1 MEGRAQLQPQSSGIG
16 GLNMGMQEN
25 HELQRLLDVRALE
38 DALYREARLLDE
50 ERFTD
55 WLEQTTEDV
64 VYRMALT
71 SRRFRKDRAAP
82 LTLGSGY
89 SFNDTRDRLAL
100 RIKRLQSGYVWA
112 EDPPNFVRRVVS
124 NVEIS
129 PTSVP
134 AEMTVHSVIMIHRNR
149 IDSQTRLLV
158 AGREDCWRKGEGQW
172 FLAKREIRL
181 DHNTVPDTNLNV
193 FF

>member
-1 MEGRAQLQPQSSGIG
+1 MYPATTSTAWPR
-16 GLNMGMQEN
+16 GLDVGKEE
-25 HELQRLLDVRALE
+25 HVELKRLLDVRALE
-38 DALYREARLLDE
+38 DAVYREARLLDE

-71 SRRFRKDRAAP
+71 SRRFRKDRVAP
-82 LTLGSGY
+82 LALGSGY
-89 SFNDTRDRLAL
+89 TFNDSRERLAL

-124 NVEIS
+124 NVEIV
-129 PTSVP
+129 PTPVP
-134 AEMTVHSVIMIHRNR
+134 GEMTVHSVIMIHRSR
-149 IDSQTRLLV
+149 IDSQIRFLV
-158 AGREDCWRKGEGQW
+158 AGREDCWRKVEGRW
-172 FLAKREIRL
+172 LLAKRDIRL
-181 DHNTVPDTNLNV
+181 DHSTVPDTNLNV